1 MPNSVNLMCF
11 NFSLKNGFLSLK
23 ARLASFSPLAQVS
36 EYPLSELG
44 VLSAGRDKR
53 LVEQADDALSAQ
65 MLLRFSSR
73 FSQLAKRSEC
83 LT

>member
-1 MPNSVNLMCF
+1 MLDFS
-11 NFSLKNGFLSLK
+11 NFSLKKGFLTSK
-23 ARLASFSPLAQVS
+23 ARLVPFSRLARVS

-44 VLSAGRDKR
+44 ALSVGRDKHLMER
-53 LVEQADDALSAQ
+53 ADDTLSVQ

-73 FSQLAKRSEC
+73 FSQLAKLAEC